1 MITMKKRPYSRSS
14 FLTKPSTET
23 SKCTTQNSRGLT
35 VGWRF
40 LSWIFCCYRRIWWRF
55 KLSRCGCRNAPR
67 IRTWRKG
74 RKQEYLDNTW
84 HHFVRQHFIWKSI
97 TNNFDIFQV
106 VLYNSNLTNLNN
118 ITGDQIGA
126 YFGYSLASGD
136 LDGDGRDDVI
146 IGAPM
151 WTNYE
156 IMGKYETGRVY
167 VVYQGDQVTTISV
180 ASKLKIIVKKC

>member
-1 MITMKKRPYSRSS
+1 M
-14 FLTKPSTET
+14 
-23 SKCTTQNSRGLT
+23 
-35 VGWRF
+35 
-40 LSWIFCCYRRIWWRF
+40 
-55 KLSRCGCRNAPR
+55 
-67 IRTWRKG
+67 
-74 RKQEYLDNTW
+74 
-84 HHFVRQHFIWKSI
+84 
-97 TNNFDIFQV
+97 
-106 VLYNSNLTNLNN
+106 NN

-167 VVYQGDQVTTISV
+167 VVYQGEQVTAISV
-180 ASKLKIIVKKC
+180 ASKLKIIIVKNVDHNIIFPIFGNFRTNSKNMLP

>member
-1 MITMKKRPYSRSS
+1 M
-14 FLTKPSTET
+14 
-23 SKCTTQNSRGLT
+23 
-35 VGWRF
+35 
-40 LSWIFCCYRRIWWRF
+40 
-55 KLSRCGCRNAPR
+55 
-67 IRTWRKG
+67 
-74 RKQEYLDNTW
+74 
-84 HHFVRQHFIWKSI
+84 
-97 TNNFDIFQV
+97 
-106 VLYNSNLTNLNN
+106 NN

-167 VVYQGDQVTTISV
+167 VVYQGEQVTAISV
-180 ASKLKIIVKKC
+180 ASKLKITSANGKKFDHNNIFPIVLKF

>member
-1 MITMKKRPYSRSS
+1 M
-14 FLTKPSTET
+14 
-23 SKCTTQNSRGLT
+23 
-35 VGWRF
+35 
-40 LSWIFCCYRRIWWRF
+40 
-55 KLSRCGCRNAPR
+55 
-67 IRTWRKG
+67 
-74 RKQEYLDNTW
+74 
-84 HHFVRQHFIWKSI
+84 
-97 TNNFDIFQV
+97 
-106 VLYNSNLTNLNN
+106 NN

-180 ASKLKIIVKKC
+180 ASKLKINSKKMLILIILFQIFQILEPVQRICYLRWN

>member
-1 MITMKKRPYSRSS
+1 M
-14 FLTKPSTET
+14 
-23 SKCTTQNSRGLT
+23 
-35 VGWRF
+35 
-40 LSWIFCCYRRIWWRF
+40 
-55 KLSRCGCRNAPR
+55 
-67 IRTWRKG
+67 
-74 RKQEYLDNTW
+74 
-84 HHFVRQHFIWKSI
+84 
-97 TNNFDIFQV
+97 
-106 VLYNSNLTNLNN
+106 TNLNN

-167 VVYQGDQVTTISV
+167 VVYQGEQVTAISV
-180 ASKLKIIVKKC
+180 ASKLKITSVMVKNLIMIIFFQLF

>member
-1 MITMKKRPYSRSS
+1 MTY
-14 FLTKPSTET
+14 
-23 SKCTTQNSRGLT
+23 
-35 VGWRF
+35 
-40 LSWIFCCYRRIWWRF
+40 
-55 KLSRCGCRNAPR
+55 
-67 IRTWRKG
+67 
-74 RKQEYLDNTW
+74 
-84 HHFVRQHFIWKSI
+84 
-97 TNNFDIFQV
+97 FQV

-180 ASKLKIIVKKC
+180 ASKLKIANSKNVYHDNILPNFGNFRTSSKNMLP

>member
-1 MITMKKRPYSRSS
+1 M
-14 FLTKPSTET
+14 
-23 SKCTTQNSRGLT
+23 
-35 VGWRF
+35 
-40 LSWIFCCYRRIWWRF
+40 
-55 KLSRCGCRNAPR
+55 
-67 IRTWRKG
+67 
-74 RKQEYLDNTW
+74 
-84 HHFVRQHFIWKSI
+84 
-97 TNNFDIFQV
+97 
-106 VLYNSNLTNLNN
+106 NN

-167 VVYQGDQVTTISV
+167 VVYQGEQVTAISV
-180 ASKLKIIVKKC
+180 ASKLKITIVKIFDHNIIFPIFGNFRTNSKNMLP

>member
-1 MITMKKRPYSRSS
+1 M
-14 FLTKPSTET
+14 
-23 SKCTTQNSRGLT
+23 
-35 VGWRF
+35 
-40 LSWIFCCYRRIWWRF
+40 
-55 KLSRCGCRNAPR
+55 
-67 IRTWRKG
+67 
-74 RKQEYLDNTW
+74 
-84 HHFVRQHFIWKSI
+84 
-97 TNNFDIFQV
+97 
-106 VLYNSNLTNLNN
+106 NN

-167 VVYQGDQVTTISV
+167 VVYQGEQVTLISL
-180 ASKLKIIVKKC
+180 ASKWKIIIKQKLIVDKVDQNNIFQNF

>member
-1 MITMKKRPYSRSS
+1 M
-14 FLTKPSTET
+14 
-23 SKCTTQNSRGLT
+23 
-35 VGWRF
+35 
-40 LSWIFCCYRRIWWRF
+40 
-55 KLSRCGCRNAPR
+55 
-67 IRTWRKG
+67 
-74 RKQEYLDNTW
+74 
-84 HHFVRQHFIWKSI
+84 
-97 TNNFDIFQV
+97 
-106 VLYNSNLTNLNN
+106 NN

-167 VVYQGDQVTTISV
+167 VVYQGEQVTTISL
-180 ASKLKIIVKKC
+180 ASKWKITTKQKLIVDFEIFIGF

>member
-1 MITMKKRPYSRSS
+1 M
-14 FLTKPSTET
+14 
-23 SKCTTQNSRGLT
+23 
-35 VGWRF
+35 
-40 LSWIFCCYRRIWWRF
+40 
-55 KLSRCGCRNAPR
+55 
-67 IRTWRKG
+67 
-74 RKQEYLDNTW
+74 
-84 HHFVRQHFIWKSI
+84 
-97 TNNFDIFQV
+97 
-106 VLYNSNLTNLNN
+106 NN

-167 VVYQGDQVTTISV
+167 VVYQGEQVTAISV
-180 ASKLKIIVKKC
+180 ASKLKITSVIVKNVDHNIIFPIFGNSRTNSKNMLP

>member
-1 MITMKKRPYSRSS
+1 M
-14 FLTKPSTET
+14 
-23 SKCTTQNSRGLT
+23 
-35 VGWRF
+35 
-40 LSWIFCCYRRIWWRF
+40 
-55 KLSRCGCRNAPR
+55 
-67 IRTWRKG
+67 
-74 RKQEYLDNTW
+74 
-84 HHFVRQHFIWKSI
+84 
-97 TNNFDIFQV
+97 
-106 VLYNSNLTNLNN
+106 TNLNN

-180 ASKLKIIVKKC
+180 ASKLKIRANSKNVYHDNILPNFGNFRTSSKNMLP

>member
-1 MITMKKRPYSRSS
+1 M
-14 FLTKPSTET
+14 
-23 SKCTTQNSRGLT
+23 
-35 VGWRF
+35 
-40 LSWIFCCYRRIWWRF
+40 
-55 KLSRCGCRNAPR
+55 
-67 IRTWRKG
+67 
-74 RKQEYLDNTW
+74 
-84 HHFVRQHFIWKSI
+84 
-97 TNNFDIFQV
+97 
-106 VLYNSNLTNLNN
+106 NN

-167 VVYQGDQVTTISV
+167 VVYQGEQVTAISV
-180 ASKLKIIVKKC
+180 ASKLKITIIVKNVDHNIIFPIFGNFRTNSKNMLP